1 MYTFE
6 LYYVIFNIISR
17 RSTWAAAIGESW
29 RVIRWII
36 NLVNKTLQISGCALG
51 QCDVAVNCSG
61 LGARQLCGDTSVLP
75 IRGQVDLASVKSF
88 LSLMLGLVSRY
99 CEWPPPGSR
108 RPSTLTM
115 STSYLARTGWRWGE
129 QGKDI
134 SHNKNIYS
142 DKLWLHWLVFE
153 LFFLQCNH

>member
-36 NLVNKTLQISGCALG
+36 NLVNKILHISWLCCALG

-61 LGARQLCGDTSVLP
+61 LGARQLCGDSSVLP
-75 IRGQVDLASVKSF
+75 IRGQVDLFSVKNF

-99 CEWPPPGSR
+99 CECPPPGSR

-115 STSYLARTGWRWGE
+115 STSYLARTGSRWGE
-129 QGKDI
+129 PGKDI
-134 SHNKNIYS
+134 SQNKS
-142 DKLWLHWLVFE
+142 VLSMTSSH
-153 LFFLQCNH
+153 